1 MKKRVTP
8 TDKDKMVFLREV
20 NYRCPLCKKDL
31 KPFYQK
37 KNNNLFEIAHIY
49 PNSPTV
55 EQFLNLQ
62 GLERLGDNSESFEN
76 KIALC
81 LDCHSTQDYHT
92 SKKDYQ
98 KLLLIKKELL
108 VSDSMQLVKNEMNIE
123 EEIVKVINAISV
135 IQFGDT
141 TEINYSPVS
150 VDKKIPNDYGLLKN
164 KITNYNKNYYIY
176 VQQLFNELDGNNGF
190 RFDVLSSQIKAI
202 FLKFDDL
209 TKDYSAI
216 YDNLVDWLQLKTD
229 GSKEACEVI
238 ISFFIQN
245 CEVFHEIS
253 K

>member
-1 MKKRVTP
+1 MLHFH
-8 TDKDKMVFLREV
+8 MMYF
-20 NYRCPLCKKDL
+20 
-31 KPFYQK
+31 
-37 KNNNLFEIAHIY
+37 
-49 PNSPTV
+49 
-55 EQFLNLQ
+55 
-62 GLERLGDNSESFEN
+62 
-76 KIALC
+76 C
-81 LDCHSTQDYHT
+81 LIHC
-92 SKKDYQ
+92 
-98 KLLLIKKELL
+98 
-108 VSDSMQLVKNEMNIE
+108 
-123 EEIVKVINAISV
+123 
-135 IQFGDT
+135 
-141 TEINYSPVS
+141 
-150 VDKKIPNDYGLLKN
+150 
-164 KITNYNKNYYIY
+164 KNYYIY